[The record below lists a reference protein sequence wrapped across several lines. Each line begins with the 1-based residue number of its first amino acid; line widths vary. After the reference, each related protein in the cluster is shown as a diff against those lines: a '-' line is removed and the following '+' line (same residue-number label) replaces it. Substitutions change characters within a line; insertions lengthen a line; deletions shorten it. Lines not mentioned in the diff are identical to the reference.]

1 MSKANRTHS
10 KLGKLVSIE
19 TAADLLAVSQSA
31 IRTWIAKGLL
41 TKLKVGTC
49 VRVRE
54 VEVLALIKPQEID
67 PADVSRPARGGL
79 RTAAPTPE
87 KGHDNA

>member
-1 MSKANRTHS
+1 MRTITEPRQS
-10 KLGKLVSIE
+10 IGKLISIE
-19 TAADLLAVSQSA
+19 TAAELLAVSQSA
-31 IRTWIAKGLL
+31 IRSWIAKGLL

-54 VEVLALIKPQEID
+54 VEVLALIKPQEIG

-79 RTAAPTPE
+79 RTAAPTSK
-87 KGHDNA
+87 KGNDNA